1 MFRRALA
8 GIDYT
13 SPVCKINIAVDKI
26 PNFLADPNT
35 SEHMVAPMMTVTIIY
50 MDMVMITR
58 MIIKMMMIT
67 RIRMMMTGDASPP
80 SNNPPQL

>member
-35 SEHMVAPMMTVTIIY
+35 SEHMVAPMMTVTII
-50 MDMVMITR
+50 
-58 MIIKMMMIT
+58 
-67 RIRMMMTGDASPP
+67 
-80 SNNPPQL
+80 

>member
-35 SEHMVAPMMTVTIIY
+35 SEHMVAPMMTVTIIWIY
-50 MDMVMITR
+50 IYGYDDDHKDQNDDDR
-58 MIIKMMMIT
+58 
-67 RIRMMMTGDASPP
+67 
-80 SNNPPQL
+80 

>member
-50 MDMVMITR
+50 IY
-58 MIIKMMMIT
+58 IWI
-67 RIRMMMTGDASPP
+67 
-80 SNNPPQL
+80 